1 MISNLSSTQ
10 KMSNE
15 SSSESTKICVPNY
28 DAKWY
33 PDLDCA
39 VRALQAVEK
48 SLKYVLRGIVQYNVR
63 YRDYL
68 REHGSEALVELML
81 SEAPTLKESPEDVK
95 YLRYWLTNRL
105 HAVAAYDIQC
115 YNINDTIELFG
126 KEIHGLG
133 QLLECTEVF
142 MKDDSDSKLWLPKNP
157 RPKIDGL
164 HIGQMYESYPK
175 FDSYDWGDNRE
186 YQNYIIRTHPI
197 SEDEMKKLYD
207 LPSGSNA
214 IRVHEHIPESML
226 PVVYY
231 EGDGDRMLV
240 ATRTEKRP

>member
-15 SSSESTKICVPNY
+15 SSNESTKICVPNY
-28 DAKWY
+28 DGKWY
-33 PDLDCA
+33 PDLDSA
-39 VRALQAVEK
+39 VRALQAVTK
-48 SLKYVLRGIVQYNVR
+48 SLNYELRGIVQYNVR

-68 REHGSEALVELML
+68 REHGNEALVELML

-95 YLRYWLTNRL
+95 YLRYWLKNDL
-105 HAVAAYDIQC
+105 EEVAAYDIQC

-126 KEIHGLG
+126 KEIHGLN
-133 QLLECTEVF
+133 QLLKCTEVF
-142 MKDDSDSKLWLPKNP
+142 MKDESDPRPWLPKNP

-164 HIGQMYESYPK
+164 HIGQMYMSYPK
-175 FDSYDWGDNRE
+175 FDSYDSGDDRE
-186 YQNYIIRTHPI
+186 YQNYIIRDHPI
-197 SEDEMKKLYD
+197 SENEMKKLYD

-214 IRVHEHIPESML
+214 IRVHEYIPESML

-231 EGDGDRMLV
+231 EGTGNYMLV
-240 ATRTEKRP
+240 ANKK